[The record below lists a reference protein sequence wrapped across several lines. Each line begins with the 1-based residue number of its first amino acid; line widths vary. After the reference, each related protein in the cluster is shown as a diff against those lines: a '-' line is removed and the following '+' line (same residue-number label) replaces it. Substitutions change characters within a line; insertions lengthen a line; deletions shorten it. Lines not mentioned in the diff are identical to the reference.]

1 VLNKTRLRAAIFV
14 ALALIALQSFM
25 PLAGELLAKN
35 GWISSASMQVVCSQS
50 GLKFVKTTD
59 LSGKGSDQGNEHAVK
74 CPWCQLGEPAVLPTS
89 LVVTFTAQR
98 HTLAALPRTAPALP
112 SAPWLQA
119 PARAPPRV
127 HAHFA

>member
-1 VLNKTRLRAAIFV
+1 MLNKTRLRAAIFV

-50 GLKFVKTTD
+50 GVKFVKTTD
-59 LSGKGSDQGNEHAVK
+59 LNDQGNEHAVK

-89 LVVTFTAQR
+89 LVVTFTEQR
-98 HTLAALPRTAPALP
+98 HTLAAQPRPAPALP
-112 SAPWLQA
+112 SAPWLRA
-119 PARAPPRV
+119 PARAPPEV
-127 HAHFA
+127 LAYFA